1 MYTFLMSNV
10 KPWISDYVSTLF
22 LKLPFIS
29 MIHFD
34 WREISRELKGLT
46 LTATLTEDILLSLFV
61 QLRRDESQNM
71 DFSGKKIIIAV
82 F

>member
-1 MYTFLMSNV
+1 
-10 KPWISDYVSTLF
+10 
-22 LKLPFIS
+22 

-34 WREISRELKGLT
+34 CRESSRELKGLT

-71 DFSGKKIIIAV
+71 DFSGKKIIITV
-82 F
+82 S